1 MQWGGVVMY
10 TEIVREL
17 RDGIRGQYLALL
29 KKCGLEYEAE
39 AEETVLIWDNDCL
52 VATGARQEHI
62 LKYIAVDPGYQ
73 GEGLTATLIT
83 ALKESALRAGHKH
96 LFLFT
101 KPKNKYQFQSLFFYP
116 VAQTEDVL
124 LMEDRRDGIG
134 NFLRSLPRPCT
145 EGRIGAAVMNCN
157 PFTLGHRYLIETA
170 ASQCDHLYV
179 FLLSEDKSRFSAQD
193 RLEMAKVGT
202 ADLPNVTVLPTG
214 PYLIS
219 SATFPSYFLKDR
231 DKATAHCDLDIA
243 VFAKHYI
250 PYFGITCRFVG
261 TEPLSPLTEQYNQA
275 LKEKLPIPLIELPRL
290 EQEGAPVSASQVRA
304 LLPDIEHLVPESTYT
319 YLRQHQLL

>member
-1 MQWGGVVMY
+1 MY

-17 RDGIRGQYLALL
+17 RGNIRGQYLALL
-29 KKCGLEYEAE
+29 KKGGLEYEAE

-62 LKYIAVDPGYQ
+62 LKYIAVDPLYQ
-73 GEGLTATLIT
+73 GEGFTATLIT
-83 ALKESALRAGHKH
+83 ALKESALKAGHKH

-101 KPKNKYQFQSLFFYP
+101 KPKNKLQFQSLFFYP
-116 VAQTEDVL
+116 IARTEDVL
-124 LMEDRRDGIG
+124 LMEDRRGGIG
-134 NFLRSLPRPCT
+134 NFLKSLPRPCA
-145 EGRIGAAVMNCN
+145 EGRIGSAVMNCN

-179 FLLSEDKSRFSAQD
+179 FLLSEDKSRFSAHD
-193 RLEMAKVGT
+193 RLEMAKLGT
-202 ADLPNVTVLPTG
+202 EDLPNVTVLPTG

-219 SATFPSYFLKDR
+219 SATFPGYFLKDR
-231 DKATAHCDLDIA
+231 DKTTAHCELDIA
-243 VFAKHYI
+243 VFAEHYI

-275 LKEKLPIPLIELPRL
+275 LKTQLPIPLIEIPRL
-290 EQEGAPVSASQVRA
+290 EHGGEPVSASRVRT
-304 LLPDIEHLVPESTYT
+304 LLPNVKDLVPESTYT
-319 YLRQHQLL
+319 YLNTHQLL

>member
-1 MQWGGVVMY
+1 MY
-10 TEIVREL
+10 TETIEKLRE
-17 RDGIRGQYLALL
+17 GIREQYLALL
-29 KKCGLEYEAE
+29 NICGLEYEAV
-39 AEETVLIWDNDCL
+39 AEETVLIRDGERL

-62 LKYIAVDPGYQ
+62 LKYIAVDPAYQ
-73 GEGLTATLIT
+73 GEGLTATLVT
-83 ALKESALRAGHKH
+83 ALKESALKAGHKH

-101 KPKNKYQFQSLFFYP
+101 KPKNKFQFQSLFFYP
-116 VAQTEDVL
+116 VAQTGDVL

-134 NFLRSLPRPCT
+134 SFLKSLPRPCT
-145 EGRIGAAVMNCN
+145 EGRIGSAVMNCN

-170 ASQCDHLYV
+170 AKGCDHLYV
-179 FLLSEDKSRFSAQD
+179 FLLSEDKSHFSAHD
-193 RLEMAKVGT
+193 RMEMARAGT

-275 LKEKLPIPLIELPRL
+275 LKEKLPIPLIEIPRL
-290 EQEGAPVSASQVRA
+290 EQEGAPVSASRVRA
-304 LLPDIEHLVPESTYT
+304 LLPNVKDLVPESTYT
-319 YLRQHQLL
+319 YLKEHHLL

>member
-1 MQWGGVVMY
+1 MY

-17 RDGIRGQYLALL
+17 RGNIRGQYLALL
-29 KKCGLEYEAE
+29 KKGGLEYEAE

-62 LKYIAVDPGYQ
+62 LKYIAVDPLYQ
-73 GEGLTATLIT
+73 GEGFTATLIT
-83 ALKESALRAGHKH
+83 ALKESALKAGHKH

-101 KPKNKYQFQSLFFYP
+101 KPKNKLQFQSLFFYP
-116 VAQTEDVL
+116 IARTEDVL
-124 LMEDRRDGIG
+124 LMEDRRGGIG
-134 NFLRSLPRPCT
+134 NFLKSLPRPCT
-145 EGRIGAAVMNCN
+145 EGRIGSAVMNCN

-179 FLLSEDKSRFSAQD
+179 FLLSEDKSRFSAHD
-193 RLEMAKVGT
+193 RLEMAKLGT
-202 ADLPNVTVLPTG
+202 EDLPNVTVLPTG

-219 SATFPSYFLKDR
+219 SATFPGYFLKDR
-231 DKATAHCDLDIA
+231 DKTTAHCELDIA
-243 VFAKHYI
+243 VFAEHYI

-275 LKEKLPIPLIELPRL
+275 LKTQLPIPLIEIPRL
-290 EQEGAPVSASQVRA
+290 EQGGEPVSASRVRT
-304 LLPDIEHLVPESTYT
+304 LLPNVKDLVPESTYT
-319 YLRQHQLL
+319 YLNTHQLL

>member
-1 MQWGGVVMY
+1 MY
-10 TEIVREL
+10 TEVVKEL
-17 RDGIRGQYLALL
+17 RANIREQYLALL
-29 KKCGLEYEAE
+29 NICGLEYEAV
-39 AEETVLIWDNDCL
+39 AEETVLIWDEERL

-62 LKYIAVDPGYQ
+62 LKYIAVDPVYQ
-73 GEGLTATLIT
+73 GEGLTATLVT
-83 ALKESALRAGHKH
+83 ALKESALKAGHKH

-101 KPKNKYQFQSLFFYP
+101 KPKNKFQFQSLFFYP
-116 VAQTEDVL
+116 IAQTADVL

-134 NFLRSLPRPCT
+134 SFLRSLPRPCT
-145 EGRIGAAVMNCN
+145 EGTIGAAVMNCN

-179 FLLSEDKSRFSAQD
+179 FLLSEDKSHFSAHD
-193 RLEMAKVGT
+193 RLEMAKLGT
-202 ADLPNVTVLPTG
+202 EDLPNVTILPTG

-219 SATFPSYFLKDR
+219 SATFPSYFLKNR

-275 LKEKLPIPLIELPRL
+275 LKEKLPIPLVEIPRL
-290 EQEGAPVSASQVRA
+290 EQKGEPVSASRVRA
-304 LLPDIEHLVPESTYT
+304 LLPNVKDLVPNSTYT
-319 YLRQHQLL
+319 YLKEHHLL

>member
-1 MQWGGVVMY
+1 MY
-10 TEIVREL
+10 TEVMKQLRKEVRE
-17 RDGIRGQYLALL
+17 QYLALL
-29 KKCGLEYEAE
+29 KRCGLEYEAE
-39 AEETVLIWDNDCL
+39 AEETVLVWDGDRL

-73 GEGLTATLIT
+73 GEGLTATLVT
-83 ALKESALRAGHKH
+83 ALKESALKAGHKH

-116 VAQTEDVL
+116 VAQTGDVL

-145 EGRIGAAVMNCN
+145 EGNIGAAVMNCN

-170 ASQCDHLYV
+170 AKQCDHLYV
-179 FLLSEDKSRFSAQD
+179 FLLSEDKSQFSAHD
-193 RLEMAKVGT
+193 RLEMAKLGT

-219 SATFPSYFLKDR
+219 AATFPGYFLKDR

-243 VFAKHYI
+243 VFTKHYV
-250 PYFGITCRFVG
+250 PHFDITCRFVG

-275 LKEKLPIPLIELPRL
+275 LKEKLPIPLIEVPRL
-290 EQEGAPVSASQVRA
+290 EQGGDPVSASRVRS
-304 LLPDIEHLVPESTYT
+304 LLPNIRHLVPESTYT
-319 YLRQHQLL
+319 YLNTHHLL